1 MKSYKFFVFLV
12 LMLGAVTASAQWAG
26 KDQEVFR
33 NNDNSQT
40 VTLSVT
46 SANPKACYKWTG
58 PNIQGDPNQPSV
70 TAKPQQAQ
78 QTYVCQRISAE
89 GVEEDEVIVKVFDSV
104 QIVSVTPKKRCYS
117 AGDGVVTSDFN
128 IVTEPKGYENQVT
141 ASPSSVGGIFTGVQN
156 NDGSYNVELTFSLTV
171 NNHTSTKKTN
181 VVVIDP
187 DMGLSPSVG
196 IDIYSFVQTCRKINE
211 LETEMTTLANK
222 MKEATEAG
230 NSALKQCVELKPP
243 HFYFGEFQVGEW
255 RWMCCNDTRT
265 QLVPISWGGMSAECG
280 IAITVPFPI
289 AAIPGLAFY
298 LTAESKTNVGL
309 TGCTFN
315 MSHMKECSNV
325 ELTLG
330 ITSTVSGAAGICFMS
345 PSILSAQLGIEG
357 QGSSSII
364 WKVTE
369 GKVVWRPL
377 LLTGSVT
384 GQILVA
390 GGIFKQ
396 SAKWTFLKIQIG
408 G

>member
-12 LMLGAVTASAQWAG
+12 LMLGTVTASAQWAG

-141 ASPSSVGGIFTGVQN
+141 ASPSSVGGIYTGVEN

-196 IDIYSFVQTCRKINE
+196 IDIGSFVQTCRKINE

-222 MKEATEAG
+222 MKAATEAG

-315 MSHMKECSNV
+315 MSRMKECSNV

-330 ITSTVSGAAGICFMS
+330 VTSTVSGAAGICFMS